1 MKAIEKRR
9 KMAGQGGFTLIELLV
24 VIAILGILAAVVVF
38 AVGGI
43 TDNGQ
48 EAACKIEARSVTT
61 AIGAYRAQNGVY
73 PDAWAD
79 LTGGQFLE
87 EQSTLITW
95 TPDTTGASRGT
106 ATWTTGEKCATM
118 SGTPWT

>member
-9 KMAGQGGFTLIELLV
+9 QMAGQGGFTLIELLV

-48 EAACKIEARSVTT
+48 DAACKIEARSVTT
-61 AIGAYRAQNGVY
+61 AIGAYRAQNSTY
-73 PDAWAD
+73 PTALTDI
-79 LTGGQFLE
+79 TGGQFLE
-87 EQSTLITW
+87 EAPTLLTY
-95 TPDTTGASRGT
+95 TPDATGVTRGS
-106 ATWTTGEKCATM
+106 AVWAGKCSTM
-118 SGTPWT
+118 TGTPWT